1 MRERRDEVVLV
12 TRFVFAHNKIE
23 ALSVHTA
30 TCFQKAF
37 WFLVSA
43 ASHVNK
49 GALASVFISFSVPY
63 TFTTLSCQVFSV
75 RLVTCLSSTQVPS
88 RDTQKRRRRR
98 SLLIQP
104 RDLWLIFRSGF
115 CLPAR
120 TQPTTGVLC
129 AFVPSRGAVD
139 LILTILCSC
148 FVAKNAVL
156 CADRGCVSA
165 SLRLHNKK
173 PLQQFSPRPL
183 SAA

>member
-1 MRERRDEVVLV
+1 M
-12 TRFVFAHNKIE
+12 
-23 ALSVHTA
+23 
-30 TCFQKAF
+30 
-37 WFLVSA
+37 LVSGV
-43 ASHVNK
+43 SSITCQQR
-49 GALASVFISFSVPY
+49 GACVRFHFFFCTIYLVF
-63 TFTTLSCQVFSV
+63 FTTLSCQVFSV

-88 RDTQKRRRRR
+88 RDTQKRRRRC

-120 TQPTTGVLC
+120 TQSTTGVLC
-129 AFVPSRGAVD
+129 AFVQSRGAVD